1 MKSDPLDVR
10 TPFSRKLNFIIAVS
24 AMLLSIASFY
34 ATYIQAK
41 AADQQVKAMTYPL
54 IQYSS
59 GNYDKELK
67 ASVVNLNLSNHGVG
81 PAIIKTVTFV
91 YSDQLFHSAGEFLE
105 ACCEQELLDF
115 KSSDNFD
122 DAPIES
128 QIYTSVISNIVLP
141 MNSKANILALQKY
154 DINQALWN
162 KINTERF
169 KLKVSV
175 CYCSLLDNC
184 YQTKEAGIIN
194 EVKSCS

>member
-10 TPFSRKLNFIIAVS
+10 TSFSRKLNFIIAVS

-67 ASVVNLNLSNHGVG
+67 ASIVNLNLSNHGVG
-81 PAIIKTVTFV
+81 PAIIKKVTFV
-91 YSDQLFHSAGEFLE
+91 YSDQLYYSAGEFLV
-105 ACCEQELLDF
+105 ACCEQELLNF
-115 KSSDNFD
+115 KSSDNYD
-122 DAPIES
+122 ETPIES
-128 QIYTSVISNIVLP
+128 QINTSFISNIVLP
-141 MNSKANILALQKY
+141 MNSKANILTLQKY
-154 DINQALWN
+154 DTNQALWN

-184 YQTKEAGIIN
+184 YQTKEAGIIK